1 MNAKRITQF
10 LLILSMTIFGCKQ
23 DKTAQLNKLRKQQD
37 DLTNQIN
44 KLKSEVDDPAKTVK
58 MLRVTVEPAKPG
70 VFKHY
75 IEVQGKLDGE
85 DNVDVFPEASGVID
99 EVLVTVGQKV
109 YKGQP
114 LAHIDKGP
122 ARDQLKALETQYQF
136 ASETYD
142 KQQRLWD
149 QKIGSEV
156 QYLQAKSTK
165 EQLESQIAATR
176 KQIDMMTIKAPID
189 GTVEE
194 VNVKVGQ
201 FTSSAIATPP
211 FRVLNFS
218 IIKVKAEVAEAYS
231 HEVNVGDAV
240 LVYLPDLDKE
250 ITATISTASRYIN
263 PTNRTFTVEVRLK
276 PDNTG
281 YKANM
286 VAVLKINDY
295 KAANTISVSVNYIQ
309 TDPNGNFVYVA
320 QKDGEKNVAKK
331 MFIEQGQSYNGQVE
345 ITKGLKAGDLIV
357 TSGYLDLE
365 PGELINF

>member
-1 MNAKRITQF
+1 
-10 LLILSMTIFGCKQ
+10 
-23 DKTAQLNKLRKQQD
+23 
-37 DLTNQIN
+37 
-44 KLKSEVDDPAKTVK
+44 
-58 MLRVTVEPAKPG
+58 
-70 VFKHY
+70 
-75 IEVQGKLDGE
+75 
-85 DNVDVFPEASGVID
+85 VID
-99 EVLVTVGQKV
+99 EVLVTVGQTV
-109 YKGQP
+109 AKGQA

-122 ARDQLKALETQYQF
+122 AKDQLKALETQYQF
-136 ASETYD
+136 ASDTYE

-156 QYLQAKSTK
+156 QYLQAKATK

-176 KQIDMMTIKAPID
+176 KQIDMMTIKAPIN

-201 FTSSAIATPP
+201 FASAGTSTPP

-218 IIKVKAEVAEAYS
+218 MLKVKAEVAEAYS
-231 HEVNVGDAV
+231 HKVNVGDAV

-250 ITATISTASRYIN
+250 IAATITTASRFIN

-276 PDNTG
+276 PDNSG

-295 KAANTISVSVNYIQ
+295 KVDKTISVSVNYIQ
-309 TDPNGNFVYVA
+309 SDPNGSFVYVA
-320 QKDGEKNVAKK
+320 EKDGNKNVAKK
-331 MFIEQGQSYNGQVE
+331 MFIEQGQSYNGLVE
-345 ITKGLKAGDLIV
+345 ITKGLKPGDLIV